1 MKETIFEEEMKE
13 TIFYETPEGRK
24 ICPDLGAYVFEGH
37 DENGNEIYR
46 DLTSKNGKKIKVKPY
61 YGKEPEKMPAEYQG
75 LHYYDPALEKADG
88 FAFECIT
95 DEGVTRFSL

>member
-1 MKETIFEEEMKE
+1 MQGRIY
-13 TIFYETPEGRK
+13 YETPEGK
-24 ICPDLGAYVFEGH
+24 NTCPDTGAYVFEGV
-37 DENGNEIYR
+37 DERGYEIYR

-95 DEGVTRFSL
+95 EEGVTRFSL

>member
-1 MKETIFEEEMKE
+1 MKE

-46 DLTSKNGKKIKVKPY
+46 DPTSLKSKKITVKPY
-61 YGKEPEKMPAEYQG
+61 YGTKCEKLPPEYQAAG
-75 LHYYDPALEKADG
+75 FHVYDSDDEHKTEIYSFDYANEKG
-88 FAFECIT
+88 QTKLTCEFP
-95 DEGVTRFSL
+95 VL